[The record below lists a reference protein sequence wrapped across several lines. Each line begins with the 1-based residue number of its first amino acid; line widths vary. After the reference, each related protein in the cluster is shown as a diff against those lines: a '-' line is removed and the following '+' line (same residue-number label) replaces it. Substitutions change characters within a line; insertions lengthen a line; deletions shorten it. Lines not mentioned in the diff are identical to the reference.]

1 MLLCDP
7 SVGSDGE
14 RTRQTETKQE
24 KQTQTQKRAETRPCY
39 APAVTQLDASSPTP
53 DADQLTAEQLQELLD
68 IALTLATEAAEL
80 VAARRKEGVAVADTK
95 SSSVDI
101 VTASDRESEAHI
113 RRRLEELRPGDG
125 FFGEESDAT
134 ASTTGLTWVVDPI
147 DGTVN
152 YLYGYPNYAVSVA
165 VVVGDPGSEPA
176 SFTTLAS
183 AVVNPEGRESF
194 TAMRGQG
201 SWCNGVQLRVD
212 AAPPLEFAL
221 VGTGFSYSAE
231 RRVQQAE
238 QWKTL
243 AGRVRDLR
251 RVGAASLDL
260 CNIAINR
267 LDAYYESGLNPW
279 DHAGAALVAREAGAV
294 VVGEG
299 LGREGRRLIIAAKP
313 GLELELADLVT
324 VLPGAGL

>member
-1 MLLCDP
+1 MPELD
-7 SVGSDGE
+7 DA
-14 RTRQTETKQE
+14 QT
-24 KQTQTQKRAETRPCY
+24 
-39 APAVTQLDASSPTP
+39 VH
-53 DADQLTAEQLQELLD
+53 DADQFTAEQLRGLLD
-68 IALTLATEAAEL
+68 IAVTVATEAAEL
-80 VAARRKEGVAVADTK
+80 VAARRLEGVAVADTK

-113 RRRLEELRPGDG
+113 RRRLEGLRPGDG
-125 FFGEESDAT
+125 FFGEESDAS

-165 VVVGDPGSEPA
+165 VVVGDPGSEPS
-176 SFTTLAS
+176 SFTTLAA
-183 AVVNPEGRESF
+183 AVVNPEGRETF
-194 TAMRGQG
+194 TAVRGQG
-201 SWCNGVQLRVD
+201 AWCNGGRLHVD
-212 AAPPLEFAL
+212 AAPPLELAL

-238 QWKTL
+238 QWMAL

-299 LGREGRRLIIAAKP
+299 LGREGRRLIIAARP
-313 GLELELADLVT
+313 GLEQELVRYVR
-324 VLPGAGL
+324 VLTDE

>member
-1 MLLCDP
+1 MPELD
-7 SVGSDGE
+7 DA
-14 RTRQTETKQE
+14 QT
-24 KQTQTQKRAETRPCY
+24 
-39 APAVTQLDASSPTP
+39 VH
-53 DADQLTAEQLQELLD
+53 DADQFTPEELRGLLD
-68 IALTLATEAAEL
+68 IAVTVATEAAEL
-80 VAARRKEGVAVADTK
+80 VAVRRREGVAVADTK

-113 RRRLEELRPGDG
+113 RRRLEGLRPGDG
-125 FFGEESDAT
+125 FFGEESDAS

-165 VVVGDPGSEPA
+165 VVVGDPGSEPS
-176 SFTTLAS
+176 SFTTLAA
-183 AVVNPEGRESF
+183 AVVNPEGREAF
-194 TAMRGQG
+194 TAVRGQG
-201 SWCNGVQLRVD
+201 AWCNGERLHVD
-212 AAPPLEFAL
+212 AAPPLELAL
-221 VGTGFSYSAE
+221 VGTGFSYSAK

-238 QWKTL
+238 QWMTL

-267 LDAYYESGLNPW
+267 LDAYYESGLNSW

-299 LGREGRRLIIAAKP
+299 LGREGRRLIIAARP
-313 GLELELADLVT
+313 GLEQELMRYVSVLADE
-324 VLPGAGL
+324 

>member
-1 MLLCDP
+1 MAREAGIATLQGVPELD
-7 SVGSDGE
+7 DA
-14 RTRQTETKQE
+14 QT
-24 KQTQTQKRAETRPCY
+24 
-39 APAVTQLDASSPTP
+39 VHD
-53 DADQLTAEQLQELLD
+53 AEQFTPEELRGLLD
-68 IALTLATEAAEL
+68 IAMTVATEAAEL
-80 VAARRKEGVAVADTK
+80 VAARRLEGVAVADTK

-113 RRRLEELRPGDG
+113 RRRLEALRPGDG
-125 FFGEESDAT
+125 FFGEESDAS

-165 VVVGDPGSEPA
+165 VVVGDPGSEPS
-176 SFTTLAS
+176 SFTTLAA
-183 AVVNPEGRESF
+183 AVVNPEGREAF
-194 TAMRGQG
+194 TAVRGQG
-201 SWCNGVQLRVD
+201 AWCNGERLRVD
-212 AAPPLEFAL
+212 AAPPLELAL

-238 QWKTL
+238 QWMAL

-299 LGREGRRLIIAAKP
+299 LGREGRRLIIAARP
-313 GLELELADLVT
+313 GLEQELIRYVT
-324 VLPGAGL
+324 VLSDE

>member
-1 MLLCDP
+1 MP
-7 SVGSDGE
+7 PV
-14 RTRQTETKQE
+14 
-24 KQTQTQKRAETRPCY
+24 
-39 APAVTQLDASSPTP
+39 DASSSVSA
-53 DADQLTAEQLQELLD
+53 ADRFAPEQLRQLLD
-68 IALTLATEAAEL
+68 IALTLATEAGAL
-80 VAARRKEGVAVADTK
+80 VADLRAKGVAVADTK

-101 VTASDRESEAHI
+101 VTASDRASEAHI

-134 ASTTGLTWVVDPI
+134 ESETGLTWVVDPI

-152 YLYGYPNYAVSVA
+152 YLYGYPNYSVSVA
-165 VVVGDPGSEPA
+165 VVVGDPGTEPS
-176 SFTTLAS
+176 SFTTLAA
-183 AVVNPEGRESF
+183 AVVNPEGREAF
-194 TAMRGQG
+194 TAMRGLG
-201 SWCNGVQLRVD
+201 SWRNGERLQVD
-212 AAPPLEFAL
+212 AAPPLELAL

-238 QWKTL
+238 QWKAL

-260 CNIAINR
+260 CNIAVNR

-299 LGREGRRLIIAAKP
+299 LGREGRRLIIAARP
-313 GLELELADLVT
+313 GLELELSQHVG
-324 VLPGAGL
+324 VLE

>member
-1 MLLCDP
+1 MPELD
-7 SVGSDGE
+7 DA
-14 RTRQTETKQE
+14 QT
-24 KQTQTQKRAETRPCY
+24 
-39 APAVTQLDASSPTP
+39 VH
-53 DADQLTAEQLQELLD
+53 DADQFAPDELRAFLD
-68 IALTLATEAAEL
+68 IAVTVATEAAEL
-80 VAARRKEGVAVADTK
+80 VAARRLEGVAVADTK

-113 RRRLEELRPGDG
+113 RRRLEALRPGDG
-125 FFGEESDAT
+125 FFGEESAAS

-165 VVVGDPGSEPA
+165 VVVGDPASEPS
-176 SFTTLAS
+176 SFTTLAA
-183 AVVNPEGRESF
+183 AVVNPEGRETF
-194 TAMRGQG
+194 TAVRGQG
-201 SWCNGVQLRVD
+201 AWCNGERLEVD
-212 AAPPLEFAL
+212 AAPSLELAL
-221 VGTGFSYSAE
+221 VGTGFSYSAQ

-238 QWKTL
+238 QWMTL
-243 AGRVRDLR
+243 SGHVRDLR

-299 LGREGRRLIIAAKP
+299 LGREGRRLIIAARP
-313 GLELELADLVT
+313 GLEQELVRYVK
-324 VLPGAGL
+324 VLTDE

>member
-1 MLLCDP
+1 M
-7 SVGSDGE
+7 
-14 RTRQTETKQE
+14 
-24 KQTQTQKRAETRPCY
+24 
-39 APAVTQLDASSPTP
+39 AVTV
-53 DADQLTAEQLQELLD
+53 
-68 IALTLATEAAEL
+68 ATEAAEL
-80 VAARRKEGVAVADTK
+80 VAARRLEGVAVADTK

-113 RRRLEELRPGDG
+113 RRRLEGLRPGDG
-125 FFGEESDAT
+125 FFGEESDAS

-165 VVVGDPGSEPA
+165 VVVGDPGSEPS
-176 SFTTLAS
+176 SFTTLAA
-183 AVVNPEGRESF
+183 AVVNPEGRETF
-194 TAMRGQG
+194 TAVRGQG
-201 SWCNGVQLRVD
+201 AWCNGGRLHVD
-212 AAPPLEFAL
+212 AAPPLELAL

-238 QWKTL
+238 QWMAL

-299 LGREGRRLIIAAKP
+299 LGREGRRLIIAARP
-313 GLELELADLVT
+313 GLEQELVRYVR
-324 VLPGAGL
+324 VLTDE

>member
-1 MLLCDP
+1 M
-7 SVGSDGE
+7 
-14 RTRQTETKQE
+14 
-24 KQTQTQKRAETRPCY
+24 TQR
-39 APAVTQLDASSPTP
+39 DASSPAP
-53 DADQLTAEQLQELLD
+53 DADQFAPEQLRELLD
-68 IALTLATEAAEL
+68 IAVTLATEAGEL

-134 ASTTGLTWVVDPI
+134 ASETGLTWVVDPI

-165 VVVGDPGSEPA
+165 VVLGDPGSEPS
-176 SFTTLAS
+176 SFTALAS

-201 SWCNGVQLRVD
+201 SWCNGERLHVD
-212 AAPPLEFAL
+212 AAPPLELAL
-221 VGTGFSYSAE
+221 VGTGFSYAAE

-238 QWKTL
+238 QWTTL

-294 VVGEG
+294 VVGEAM
-299 LGREGRRLIIAAKP
+299 GREGRRLIIAAKP
-313 GLELELADLVT
+313 GLEVELADLVT
-324 VLPGAGL
+324 LLPGVGL

>member
-1 MLLCDP
+1 MP
-7 SVGSDGE
+7 
-14 RTRQTETKQE
+14 
-24 KQTQTQKRAETRPCY
+24 
-39 APAVTQLDASSPTP
+39 QLDTSTTAP
-53 DADQLTAEQLQELLD
+53 DADRFTPAELQTLLD
-68 IALTLATEAAEL
+68 IALTLATEAGEL

-125 FFGEESDAT
+125 FFGEESDAS

-152 YLYGYPNYAVSVA
+152 YLYGYPNYAVSIA
-165 VVVGDPGSEPA
+165 VVLGDPGSEPS
-176 SFTTLAS
+176 SFTTLAA

-194 TAMRGQG
+194 TAIRGQG
-201 SWCNGVQLRVD
+201 AWCNGERLAVD
-212 AAPPLEFAL
+212 AAPPLELAL

-231 RRVQQAE
+231 RRLLQAE

-243 AGRVRDLR
+243 AGHVRDLR

-313 GLELELADLVT
+313 GLEVELARYIT
-324 VLPGAGL
+324 VLPEVGAPRPGVNPLAEGEKS